1 MMSIKSISHKILI
14 YALLAIGA
22 VVFSIPFIWMATTS
36 VKVDRELFLE
46 EFNLL
51 PLAPEAKAYGPF
63 TDTGYYERL
72 EGPHQATLIPAFAV
86 LAREAGF
93 MMPAGIDTSVAYQHL
108 GRGLYDRMRRSLP
121 EAVWNAPPERIIAVA
136 RQEIDE
142 AEARRIFNNL
152 ARQLS
157 ISQIRIRSLDLTS
170 QELGADLP
178 VARRLQN
185 ETPDV
190 VTLHTIEEPYQTYAL
205 LNYDFSNGDRI
216 VLSRTF
222 NLDFDATDL
231 QRIQLHMRPDDSW
244 HELHLTVERNGAR
257 YIAEQPLSLGN
268 FTWMTATWQTP
279 GPDDTSNKIKTW
291 TLLQEEAR
299 SPDFVSDPRRMK
311 LTFEIR
317 RSSLVG
323 AWWNKLKFNYHRV
336 LDHIPLWTYTKTSL
350 FLVIVGI
357 GLTLLSCS
365 LVAYA
370 FARLQWPGRDICFV
384 LMLATM
390 MIPPQVTMIPH
401 FLIWK
406 NLGVYDTLI
415 PLWAGSA
422 FGSAFFIFL
431 LRQFM
436 KGIPRDLEDS
446 ARLDGCGFL
455 RIYWHIILP
464 LIKPSLATIAIFT
477 FMGTWNDFMGPLI
490 YIADQRLYPLAFGL
504 YAFAVQV
511 NNNPALTMAAG
522 LIMTLP
528 VIVLFFFTQRYF
540 IQGTTLT
547 GMKG

>member
-1 MMSIKSISHKILI
+1 MTVKPLFHKLFV
-14 YALLAIGA
+14 YALLITGT
-22 VVFSIPFIWMATTS
+22 VIFSIPFVWMATTS
-36 VKVDRELFLE
+36 VKMDRELFVE

-51 PLAPEAKAYGPF
+51 PISPEPRPYSPF
-63 TDTGYYERL
+63 VDTQYYEHL
-72 EGPHQATLIPAFAV
+72 EGPFQPVLIPAFSG
-86 LAREAGF
+86 LARDTGF
-93 MMPAGIDTSVAYQHL
+93 KMPTGIDTVTAYYHL
-108 GRGLYDRMRRSLP
+108 GRGLYDRMWRSLP
-121 EAVWNAPPERIIAVA
+121 SAVWDLAPAQIITRA
-136 RQEIDE
+136 RREVDRNE
-142 AEARRIFNNL
+142 VNRIFNNV
-152 ARQLS
+152 ARQFS
-157 ISQIRIRSLDLTS
+157 FSQIRVRSTDLVV
-170 QELGADLP
+170 QELGADTP
-178 VARRLQN
+178 VAQRLDN

-190 VTLHTIEEPYQTYAL
+190 VTVRPIEEAPQTYTL

-216 VLSRTF
+216 VLSKVF
-222 NLDFDATDL
+222 DLDFDAADL
-231 QRIQLHMRPDDSW
+231 QRIQLHIRPDDSW
-244 HELHLTVERNGAR
+244 HELWLTVERNGIR
-257 YIAEQPLSLGN
+257 YSAERALSLGN

-279 GPDDTSNKIKTW
+279 GPDDVSNKIKTW
-291 TLLQEEAR
+291 TLLHEAAH
-299 SPDFVSDPRRMK
+299 SPDFISDPRRVK

-317 RSSLVG
+317 RNDFFG
-323 AWWNKLKFNYHRV
+323 AWWSKLRFNYHRV
-336 LDHIPLWTYTKTSL
+336 LDHIPLWDYTKTSL
-350 FLVIVGI
+350 FLVVVSI
-357 GLTLLSCS
+357 GLTLVSCS

-370 FARLQWPGRDICFV
+370 FARLQWPGREVCFV

-406 NLGVYDTLI
+406 SLGAYDTLL
-415 PLWAGSA
+415 PLWGGHA
-422 FGSAFFIFL
+422 FGNAFFIFL

-446 ARLDGCGFL
+446 ARIDGCGFL

-477 FMGTWNDFMGPLI
+477 FMATWNDFMGPLI

-528 VIVLFFFTQRYF
+528 VIVLFFFAQRYF
-540 IQGTTLT
+540 IQGATLT